1 MSIVSSFHPIS
12 HSGSN
17 MSPSGPVG
25 YFIIDSLDSLLIAN
39 LTQEYQRAR
48 KWVVETVDFGRLDD
62 KFHTFEV
69 SRHTRFPLPPS
80 LLRKEVLS

>member
-1 MSIVSSFHPIS
+1 
-12 HSGSN
+12 

-39 LTQEYQRAR
+39 LTSSYQRAR
-48 KWVVETVDFGRLDD
+48 DWVIETVDFSKLDD

-69 SRHTRFPLPPS
+69 RFPLSP
-80 LLRKEVLS
+80 LEKELIEVGARTDHD